1 MIIKK
6 NNNKIILKIKSSCR
20 LKSVSFIKLLSMKV
34 KNVKNPMV
42 KVNIKITI
50 IKAFFLI
57 NLVI

>member
-1 MIIKK
+1 MIVKK

-34 KNVKNPMV
+34 KNVKNPTV